1 MIQSMTGYGK
11 GESRTNLKK
20 FKVEIKTLNSKGLD
34 ISIKYPNFYRE
45 KELTWRKKIR
55 EKLER
60 GKIDV
65 FINYESEQSKTDI
78 NHKWL
83 KSVMKE
89 LQSLSLDTIS
99 SSDLLMMALKIPEPS
114 SNYEAPNEDWEAIE
128 SALIKSIDA
137 VKAFRLKEG
146 ESLNKDLFENI
157 SKIEKNLTRI
167 SPFENERIGL
177 LKKKIIGRLGDIE
190 IDKDRFEQE
199 MIYYLEKL
207 DINEEKVRLK
217 LHISHFKKSMKEGD
231 GKKLGFI
238 SQEIG
243 REINTLGSK
252 SSHAEMQKIVIEMK
266 EGLEKI
272 KEQLLNIL

>member
-34 ISIKYPNFYRE
+34 ISIKYPNFYLE

-89 LQSLSLDTIS
+89 LQSLSSDTIS

-128 SALIKSIDA
+128 LALSKSIDA

-146 ESLNKDLFENI
+146 ESLNKDLYKNI
-157 SKIEKNLTRI
+157 YKIEKNLTRI
-167 SPFENERIGL
+167 SPFENERIDL
-177 LKKKIIGRLGDIE
+177 LKKKIVGKLGDIE
-190 IDKDRFEQE
+190 IDKNRFEQE

-266 EGLEKI
+266 EGLEKM

>member
-11 GESRTNLKK
+11 GESKTNLKN

-45 KELTWRKKIR
+45 KELNWRKKIR

-65 FINYESEQSKTDI
+65 FINFESEQSKTDI

-89 LQSLSLDTIS
+89 LQSLSSDTIS

-114 SNYEAPNEDWEAIE
+114 SNFEAPNEEWEAIE

-146 ESLNKDLFENI
+146 ESLNKDLNENI

-177 LKKKIIGRLGDIE
+177 LKKKILGRLGDIE

-252 SSHAEMQKIVIEMK
+252 SNHAEMQKIVIEMK

>member
-11 GESRTNLKK
+11 GESKTNLKK

-146 ESLNKDLFENI
+146 ESLNKDLYENI

-167 SPFENERIGL
+167 SPFENERISL

-207 DINEEKVRLK
+207 DINEEKVRLR

-252 SSHAEMQKIVIEMK
+252 SNHAEMQKIVIEMK

>member
-11 GESRTNLKK
+11 GESKTNLKK

-146 ESLNKDLFENI
+146 ESLNNDLYENI

-190 IDKDRFEQE
+190 FDKDRFEQE

-207 DINEEKVRLK
+207 DINEEKVRLR

-252 SSHAEMQKIVIEMK
+252 SNHAEMQKIVIEMK

>member
-11 GESRTNLKK
+11 GESKTNLKK

-34 ISIKYPNFYRE
+34 ISIKYPNLYRE
-45 KELTWRKKIR
+45 KELTWRKKIL

-146 ESLNKDLFENI
+146 ESLNKDLYENI

-207 DINEEKVRLK
+207 DINEEKVRLR

-252 SSHAEMQKIVIEMK
+252 SNHAEMQKIVIEMK

>member
-11 GESRTNLKK
+11 GESKTNLKK

-128 SALIKSIDA
+128 LALIKSIDA

-146 ESLNKDLFENI
+146 ESLNKDLYENI

-167 SPFENERIGL
+167 SPFENERIDL
-177 LKKKIIGRLGDIE
+177 LKKKIVGRLGDIE

-266 EGLEKI
+266 EGLEKM

>member
-11 GESRTNLKK
+11 GESKTNLKK

-146 ESLNKDLFENI
+146 ESLNKDLYKNI
-157 SKIEKNLTRI
+157 YKIEKNLTRI
-167 SPFENERIGL
+167 SPFENERIDL
-177 LKKKIIGRLGDIE
+177 LKKKIVGKLGDIE
-190 IDKDRFEQE
+190 IDKNRFEQE

-266 EGLEKI
+266 EGLEKM

>member
-1 MIQSMTGYGK
+1 MTGYGK
-11 GESRTNLKK
+11 GESKTNLKK

-65 FINYESEQSKTDI
+65 FINFESEQSKTDI

-89 LQSLSLDTIS
+89 LQSLSSDTIS

-114 SNYEAPNEDWEAIE
+114 SNYEAPNEEWEAIE

-146 ESLNKDLFENI
+146 ESLNKDLNENI

-177 LKKKIIGRLGDIE
+177 LKKKILGRLGDIE

-252 SSHAEMQKIVIEMK
+252 SNHAEMQKIVIEMK

>member
-11 GESRTNLKK
+11 GESKTNLKK

-128 SALIKSIDA
+128 SALIKSIYA

-146 ESLNKDLFENI
+146 ESLNKDLYENI

-167 SPFENERIGL
+167 SPFENERISL

-252 SSHAEMQKIVIEMK
+252 SNHAEMQKIVIEMK
-266 EGLEKI
+266 EGLEKM

>member
-11 GESRTNLKK
+11 GESKTNLKK

-146 ESLNKDLFENI
+146 ESLNKDLYENI

-167 SPFENERIGL
+167 SPFENERIGS

-207 DINEEKVRLK
+207 DINEEKVRLR

-252 SSHAEMQKIVIEMK
+252 SNHAEMQKIVIEMK

>member
-11 GESRTNLKK
+11 GESKTNLKK

-34 ISIKYPNFYRE
+34 ISIKYPNLYRE

-128 SALIKSIDA
+128 SALIKSIYA

-146 ESLNKDLFENI
+146 ESLNKDLYENI

-207 DINEEKVRLK
+207 DINEEKVRLR

-252 SSHAEMQKIVIEMK
+252 SNHAEMQKIVIEMK

>member
-1 MIQSMTGYGK
+1 MTGYGK

-34 ISIKYPNFYRE
+34 ISIKYPNFYLE

-89 LQSLSLDTIS
+89 LQSLSSDTIS

-128 SALIKSIDA
+128 LALSKSIDA
-137 VKAFRLKEG
+137 VKAYRLKEG
-146 ESLNKDLFENI
+146 ESLNKDLYKNI
-157 SKIEKNLTRI
+157 YKIEKNLTRI
-167 SPFENERIGL
+167 SPFENERIDL
-177 LKKKIIGRLGDIE
+177 LKKKIVGKLGDIE
-190 IDKDRFEQE
+190 IDKNRFEQE

-266 EGLEKI
+266 EGLEKM

>member
-11 GESRTNLKK
+11 GESKTNLKK

-55 EKLER
+55 EKLKR
-60 GKIDV
+60 GKIDI
-65 FINYESEQSKTDI
+65 FIYYESEQSRTDI

-89 LQSLSLDTIS
+89 LQSLSSDTIS

-114 SNYEAPNEDWEAIE
+114 ISYEAPNEDWEAIE
-128 SALIKSIDA
+128 SALSKSIDA

-146 ESLNKDLFENI
+146 ESLNKDLNQNI

-167 SPFENERIGL
+167 SPLENERIDL
-177 LKKKIIGRLGDIE
+177 LKKKIIRRLGDFE

-217 LHISHFKKSMKEGD
+217 LHIGHFKKSMKEGD

-252 SSHAEMQKIVIEMK
+252 SNHAEMQKIVVEMK

>member
-1 MIQSMTGYGK
+1 MTGYGK
-11 GESRTNLKK
+11 GESKTNLKK

-146 ESLNKDLFENI
+146 ESLNKDLYKNI

-207 DINEEKVRLK
+207 DINEEKVRLR

-252 SSHAEMQKIVIEMK
+252 SNHAEMQKIVIEMK

>member
-34 ISIKYPNFYRE
+34 ISIKYPNFYLE

-146 ESLNKDLFENI
+146 ESLNKDLYENI

-207 DINEEKVRLK
+207 DINEEKVRLR

-252 SSHAEMQKIVIEMK
+252 SNHAEMQKIVIEMK

>member
-1 MIQSMTGYGK
+1 MTGYGK
-11 GESRTNLKK
+11 GESKTNLKK

-89 LQSLSLDTIS
+89 LQSLSSDTIS

-114 SNYEAPNEDWEAIE
+114 SNYKAPNEDWEAIE

-146 ESLNKDLFENI
+146 ESLNKDLCENI

-177 LKKKIIGRLGDIE
+177 LKKKILGRLGDIE

-252 SSHAEMQKIVIEMK
+252 SNHAEMQKIVIEMK

>member
-11 GESRTNLKK
+11 GESKTNLKK

-89 LQSLSLDTIS
+89 LQSLSSDTIS

-114 SNYEAPNEDWEAIE
+114 SNYEASNEDWEAIE

-146 ESLNKDLFENI
+146 ESLNKDIYKNI

-177 LKKKIIGRLGDIE
+177 LKKKILGRLGDIE

-252 SSHAEMQKIVIEMK
+252 SNHAEMQKIVIEMK

>member
-11 GESRTNLKK
+11 GESKTNLKK

-65 FINYESEQSKTDI
+65 FINFESEQSKTDI

-89 LQSLSLDTIS
+89 LQSLSSDTIS

-114 SNYEAPNEDWEAIE
+114 SNYEAPNEEWEAIE

-146 ESLNKDLFENI
+146 ESLNKDLNENI

-177 LKKKIIGRLGDIE
+177 LKKKILGRLGDIE

-252 SSHAEMQKIVIEMK
+252 SNHAEMQKIVIEMK

>member
-1 MIQSMTGYGK
+1 MTGYGK
-11 GESRTNLKK
+11 GESKTNLKK

-89 LQSLSLDTIS
+89 LQSLSSDTIS

-114 SNYEAPNEDWEAIE
+114 SNYEASNEDWEAIE

-146 ESLNKDLFENI
+146 ESLNKDIYKNI

-177 LKKKIIGRLGDIE
+177 LKKKILGRLGDIE

-252 SSHAEMQKIVIEMK
+252 SNHAEMQKIVIEMK

>member
-1 MIQSMTGYGK
+1 MTGYGK
-11 GESRTNLKK
+11 GESKTNLKK

-89 LQSLSLDTIS
+89 LQSLSSDTIS

-114 SNYEAPNEDWEAIE
+114 SNYEASNEDWEAIE

-146 ESLNKDLFENI
+146 ESLNKDIYKNI

-177 LKKKIIGRLGDIE
+177 LKKKILGRLSDIE

-252 SSHAEMQKIVIEMK
+252 SNHAEMQKIVIEMK

>member
-1 MIQSMTGYGK
+1 MTGYGK
-11 GESRTNLKK
+11 GESKTNLKN

-45 KELTWRKKIR
+45 KELNWRKKIR

-65 FINYESEQSKTDI
+65 FINFESEQSKTDI

-89 LQSLSLDTIS
+89 LQSLSSDTIS

-114 SNYEAPNEDWEAIE
+114 SNFEAPNEEWEAIE

-146 ESLNKDLFENI
+146 ESLNKDLNENI

-177 LKKKIIGRLGDIE
+177 LKKKILGRLGDIE

-252 SSHAEMQKIVIEMK
+252 SNHAEMQKIVVEMK

>member
-1 MIQSMTGYGK
+1 MTGYGK
-11 GESRTNLKK
+11 GESKTNLKK

-89 LQSLSLDTIS
+89 LQSLSSDTIS

-137 VKAFRLKEG
+137 LKAFRLKEG
-146 ESLNKDLFENI
+146 ESLNKDLYENI

-177 LKKKIIGRLGDIE
+177 LKKKILGRLSDIE

-199 MIYYLEKL
+199 VIYYLEKL

-243 REINTLGSK
+243 REINTIGSK
-252 SSHAEMQKIVIEMK
+252 SNHAEMQKIVIEMK

>member
-11 GESRTNLKK
+11 GESKTNLKK

-89 LQSLSLDTIS
+89 LQSLSSDTIS

-114 SNYEAPNEDWEAIE
+114 SNYEASNEDWEAIE

-146 ESLNKDLFENI
+146 ESLNKDIYKNI

-177 LKKKIIGRLGDIE
+177 LKKKILGRLSDIE

-252 SSHAEMQKIVIEMK
+252 SNHAEMQKIVIEMK

>member
-11 GESRTNLKK
+11 GESKTNLKK

-55 EKLER
+55 EKLKR
-60 GKIDV
+60 GKIDI
-65 FINYESEQSKTDI
+65 FIYYESEQSRTDI

-89 LQSLSLDTIS
+89 LQSLSSDTIS

-114 SNYEAPNEDWEAIE
+114 ISYEAPNEDWEAIE
-128 SALIKSIDA
+128 SALSKSIDA

-146 ESLNKDLFENI
+146 EFLNIDLNENI

-167 SPFENERIGL
+167 LPLENERIGL
-177 LKKKIIGRLGDIE
+177 LKKKIIGNLGNIE

-252 SSHAEMQKIVIEMK
+252 SNHAEMQKIVIEMK
-266 EGLEKI
+266 ESLEKI

>member
-11 GESRTNLKK
+11 GESKTNLKK

-89 LQSLSLDTIS
+89 LQSLSSDTIS

-114 SNYEAPNEDWEAIE
+114 SNYKAPNEDWEAIE

-137 VKAFRLKEG
+137 VKAFRFKEG
-146 ESLNKDLFENI
+146 ESLNKDLYENI

-177 LKKKIIGRLGDIE
+177 LKKKILGRLGDIE

-252 SSHAEMQKIVIEMK
+252 SNHAEMQKIVIEMK

>member
-1 MIQSMTGYGK
+1 MTGYGK
-11 GESRTNLKK
+11 GESKTNLKK

-89 LQSLSLDTIS
+89 LQSLSSDTIS

-114 SNYEAPNEDWEAIE
+114 SNYKAPNEDWEAIE

-137 VKAFRLKEG
+137 VKAFRFKEG
-146 ESLNKDLFENI
+146 ESLNKDLHENI

-167 SPFENERIGL
+167 SPFENERIDL
-177 LKKKIIGRLGDIE
+177 LKKKILGRLGDIE

-252 SSHAEMQKIVIEMK
+252 SNHAEMQKIVIEMK

>member
-11 GESRTNLKK
+11 GESKTNLKK

-137 VKAFRLKEG
+137 VKSFRLKEG

-167 SPFENERIGL
+167 SPFENERISL

-207 DINEEKVRLK
+207 DINEEKVRLR

-252 SSHAEMQKIVIEMK
+252 SNHAEMQKIVIEMK

>member
-11 GESRTNLKK
+11 GESKTNLKK

-128 SALIKSIDA
+128 SALIKSIYA

-146 ESLNKDLFENI
+146 ESLNKDLYENI

-207 DINEEKVRLK
+207 DINEEKVRLR

-252 SSHAEMQKIVIEMK
+252 SNHAEMQKIVIEMK

>member
-11 GESRTNLKK
+11 GESKTNLKK

-34 ISIKYPNFYRE
+34 ISIKYPNLYRE

-89 LQSLSLDTIS
+89 LQSLSSDTIS

-146 ESLNKDLFENI
+146 ESLNKDLYENI

-252 SSHAEMQKIVIEMK
+252 SNHAEMQKIVIEMK
-266 EGLEKI
+266 EGLEKM

>member
-11 GESRTNLKK
+11 GESKTNLKK

-89 LQSLSLDTIS
+89 LQSLSSDTIS

-114 SNYEAPNEDWEAIE
+114 SNYEASNEDWEAIE

-146 ESLNKDLFENI
+146 ESLNKDIYKNI

-177 LKKKIIGRLGDIE
+177 LKKKILGRLGDIE

-217 LHISHFKKSMKEGD
+217 LHICHFKKSMKEGD

-252 SSHAEMQKIVIEMK
+252 SNHAEMQKIVIEMK

>member
-11 GESRTNLKK
+11 GESKTNLKK

-146 ESLNKDLFENI
+146 ESLNKDLYENI

-207 DINEEKVRLK
+207 DINEEKVRLR

-252 SSHAEMQKIVIEMK
+252 SNHAEMQKIVIEMK

>member
-1 MIQSMTGYGK
+1 MTGYGK

-34 ISIKYPNFYRE
+34 ISIKYPNFYLE

-146 ESLNKDLFENI
+146 ESLNKDLYENI

-207 DINEEKVRLK
+207 DINEEKVRLR

-252 SSHAEMQKIVIEMK
+252 SNHAEMQKIVIEMK

>member
-11 GESRTNLKK
+11 GESKTNLKK

-34 ISIKYPNFYRE
+34 ISIKYPNLYRE

-146 ESLNKDLFENI
+146 ESLNKDLYENI

-252 SSHAEMQKIVIEMK
+252 SNHAEMQKIVIEMK

>member
-11 GESRTNLKK
+11 GESKTNLKK

-65 FINYESEQSKTDI
+65 FINIESEQSKTEI

-89 LQSLSLDTIS
+89 LQSLSSDTIS

-114 SNYEAPNEDWEAIE
+114 SNYEASNEDWEAIE

-146 ESLNKDLFENI
+146 ESLNKDIYKNI

-177 LKKKIIGRLGDIE
+177 LKKKILGRLSDIE

-252 SSHAEMQKIVIEMK
+252 SNHAEMQKIVIEMK

>member
-1 MIQSMTGYGK
+1 MTGYGK

-34 ISIKYPNFYRE
+34 ISIKYPNFYLE

-89 LQSLSLDTIS
+89 LQSLSSDTIS

-128 SALIKSIDA
+128 LALSKSIDA

-146 ESLNKDLFENI
+146 ESLNKDLYKNI
-157 SKIEKNLTRI
+157 YKIEKNLTRI
-167 SPFENERIGL
+167 SPFENERIDL
-177 LKKKIIGRLGDIE
+177 LKKKIVGKLGDIE
-190 IDKDRFEQE
+190 IDKNRFEQE

-266 EGLEKI
+266 EGLEKM

>member
-1 MIQSMTGYGK
+1 MTGYGK
-11 GESRTNLKK
+11 GESKTNLKK

-34 ISIKYPNFYRE
+34 IAIKYPNFYRE

-65 FINYESEQSKTDI
+65 FINFESEQSKTDI

-89 LQSLSLDTIS
+89 LQSLSSDTIS

-114 SNYEAPNEDWEAIE
+114 SNYEAPNEEWEAIE

-146 ESLNKDLFENI
+146 ESLNKDLNENI

-177 LKKKIIGRLGDIE
+177 LKKKILGRLGDIE

-217 LHISHFKKSMKEGD
+217 LHISHFKKSMKDGD
-231 GKKLGFI
+231 GKKLAFI

-252 SSHAEMQKIVIEMK
+252 SNHAEMQKIVIEMK

>member
-11 GESRTNLKK
+11 GESKTNLKK

-34 ISIKYPNFYRE
+34 IAIKYPNFYRE

-65 FINYESEQSKTDI
+65 FINFESEQSKTDI

-89 LQSLSLDTIS
+89 LQSLSSDTIS

-114 SNYEAPNEDWEAIE
+114 SNYEAPNEEWEAIE

-146 ESLNKDLFENI
+146 ESLNKDLNENI

-177 LKKKIIGRLGDIE
+177 LKKKILGRLGDIE

-252 SSHAEMQKIVIEMK
+252 SNHAEMQKIVIEMK

>member
-1 MIQSMTGYGK
+1 MTGYGK
-11 GESRTNLKK
+11 GESKTNLKK

-34 ISIKYPNFYRE
+34 ISLKYPNFYRE
-45 KELTWRKKIR
+45 KELTWRKKIG

-65 FINYESEQSKTDI
+65 FINFESEQSKTDI

-89 LQSLSLDTIS
+89 LQSLSSDTIS

-114 SNYEAPNEDWEAIE
+114 SNYEAPNEEWEAIE

-146 ESLNKDLFENI
+146 ESLNKDLNENI

-177 LKKKIIGRLGDIE
+177 LKKKILGRLGDIK

-252 SSHAEMQKIVIEMK
+252 SNHAEMQKIVIEMK

>member
-11 GESRTNLKK
+11 GESKTNLKK

-65 FINYESEQSKTDI
+65 FINIESEQSKTEI

-89 LQSLSLDTIS
+89 LQSLSSDTIS

-137 VKAFRLKEG
+137 LKAFRLKEG
-146 ESLNKDLFENI
+146 ESLNKDLYENI

-177 LKKKIIGRLGDIE
+177 LKKKILGRLSDIE

-252 SSHAEMQKIVIEMK
+252 SNHAEMQKIVIEMK

>member
-1 MIQSMTGYGK
+1 MTGYGK
-11 GESRTNLKK
+11 GESKTNLKN

-45 KELTWRKKIR
+45 KELNWRKKIR

-65 FINYESEQSKTDI
+65 FINFESEQSKTDI

-89 LQSLSLDTIS
+89 LQSLSSDTIS

-114 SNYEAPNEDWEAIE
+114 SNFEAPNEEWEAIE

-146 ESLNKDLFENI
+146 ESLNKDLNENI

-177 LKKKIIGRLGDIE
+177 LKKKILGRLGDIE

-252 SSHAEMQKIVIEMK
+252 SNHAEMQKIVIEMK